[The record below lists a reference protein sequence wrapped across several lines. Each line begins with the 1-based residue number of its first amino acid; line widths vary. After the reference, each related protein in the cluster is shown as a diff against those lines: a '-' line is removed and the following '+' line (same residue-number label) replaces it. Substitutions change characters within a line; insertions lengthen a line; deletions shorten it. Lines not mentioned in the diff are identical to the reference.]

1 MRYLKPLDEEA
12 LRTAASCRAVVTIE
26 DGSLKGGLYGAVAE
40 YMAGL
45 DRPVP
50 VHGIGIPDRFI
61 AQDTQ
66 AAQRAECGLDT
77 AGILEVLRKLVKKD

>member
-1 MRYLKPLDEEA
+1 
-12 LRTAASCRAVVTIE
+12 
-26 DGSLKGGLYGAVAE
+26 
-40 YMAGL
+40 MAGL
-45 DRPVP
+45 DCPVP

-77 AGILEVLRKLVKKD
+77 AGILDILRRLVKKD